1 MSDSK
6 ITKKFN
12 MMLDH
17 IDMCTIVEEGIKA
30 VFGYSMLS
38 GLKVAEVDE
47 QSLPDGFVFDIT
59 IEPEASD
66 EEKAQAVARAQAG
79 DRLQNAVAK
88 ANAVGQA
95 QADAT

>member
-6 ITKKFN
+6 ITQPSS
-12 MMLDH
+12 LVVAH
-17 IDMCTIVEEGIKA
+17 IDMCVIIQEGLKA
-30 VFGYSMLS
+30 VFGYSMMTDRTVS
-38 GLKVAEVDE
+38 RVDE
-47 QSLPDGFVFDIT
+47 MEEDSCQFKIT